1 MRKRITLLALVLLM
15 LVAAP
20 QFEAMPTGIGSAAD
34 GGCSCHAGASP
45 DTTVLV
51 TGLPETFNAS
61 ETYSFTVTVQNDVMD
76 IYNGGVMLFDDDGKM
91 TTTGWNGRAGGFR
104 ILSSGGMVSTVNES
118 LSQEMDGGL
127 THTEAANTVR
137 TWDFEWVAPADDSKV
152 VEFTIYGNAVNGG
165 AAAGGDEWNQ
175 ADISVPGLNADD
187 TGPSA
192 RALVV
197 LLTAIGLSLGMVLL
211 GVLWIFYTRAPE
223 TFTIANFWSYLKP
236 WLTTTDHKEVGILYF
251 LYGFTFFLVGG
262 VLALLFR
269 IQLALPENTFL
280 TETEY
285 NSFFTLHGT
294 TMIFLAAMPMIAG
307 FMNYVLP
314 LQIGAKD
321 LAFPRINAMGLWLL
335 VFSSPLIYAGI
346 WSGEGADITWVMYPP
361 YSSLTEAS
369 LGAEMAQY
377 GSNPGTTA
385 FISGML
391 MLGASSTLGGVNF
404 ITTVFTMRAPGV
416 GWMKMPLF
424 SWSVFVS
431 VFMLYMSL
439 PAFVIGVAFL
449 LFDHTIGTV
458 FFTSGGDS
466 LLFQHLFWFFGHP
479 EVYVVIVPAFG
490 IVSEVLA
497 TSARR
502 SIFGYKS
509 MVFAMAGIGIVGFI
523 VWGHH
528 MLTSGMDPFWRAA
541 FMITTMAVAIPTG
554 AKVFNWLATIW
565 GGSLVMRTHTLWS
578 LGFLITFT
586 LGGIS
591 GMFFPVAGMD
601 MHFHDSYFVVA
612 HFHYVFIGGTVFALF
627 SGIYYWYPK
636 ATGKKLDETLGLWH
650 FLIGFSAYNATFWP
664 MHALGIMG
672 MPRRT
677 HSYTVESGFAEYNM
691 AVSIFSLIFG
701 LSQLLLVWNI
711 IKSNR
716 HGEPAGKDPWGGWS
730 LEWATT
736 SPPPTPS
743 FDEIPIQG
751 DMNIKYGHHAPSSK
765 PSIGDRLWKAKPKA
779 IDVKEV
785 EE

>member
-1 MRKRITLLALVLLM
+1 MYKRFTLLALVLVM

-45 DTTVLV
+45 DTNVIV
-51 TGLPETFNAS
+51 TGLPGTFNAS
-61 ETYSFTVTVQNDVMD
+61 ETYSFTVTVQNDVMEL
-76 IYNGGVMLFDDDGKM
+76 YNGGVIEEDG
-91 TTTGWNGRAGGFR
+91 TGWNGRAGGFR
-104 ILSSGGMVSTVNES
+104 ILSTGGMVSTVNES
-118 LSQEMDGGL
+118 LSHEMDGGL
-127 THTEAANTVR
+127 THTTEGNTVR

-152 VEFTIYGNAVNGG
+152 VEFTVYGNAVNGG
-165 AAAGGDEWNQ
+165 DGAGGDYWNQ
-175 ADISVPGLNADD
+175 ADLSIPGLNADD
-187 TGPSA
+187 TGPTA
-192 RALVV
+192 RTLVV

-211 GVLWIFYTRAPE
+211 GVLWVFYTRSPQ
-223 TFTIANFWSYLKP
+223 TFTISKFWSYLKP

-251 LYGFTFFLVGG
+251 LFGFTFFLVGG

-335 VFSSPLIYAGI
+335 VFSSPLIYTGI

-361 YSSLTEAS
+361 YSSLTEGS
-369 LGAEMAQY
+369 LGPEMAQY

-439 PAFVIGVAFL
+439 PAFIIGVAFL

-479 EVYVVIVPAFG
+479 EVYVVIIPAFG

-554 AKVFNWLATIW
+554 AKIFNWLMTIW

-627 SGIYYWYPK
+627 SGVYYWYPK

-677 HSYTVESGFAEYNM
+677 HSYTVESGFAEYNI
-691 AVSIFSLIFG
+691 AISIFSFIFG

-743 FDEIPIQG
+743 FDVIPTQG
-751 DMNIKYGHHAPSSK
+751 DMNIKYGHHTPSK
-765 PSIGDRLWKAKPKA
+765 TSIGDKLWNTKPKA
-779 IDVKEV
+779 IVIKEA

>member
-1 MRKRITLLALVLLM
+1 MRTRALTLVALMLLM
-15 LVAAP
+15 LAASP
-20 QFEAMPTGIGSAAD
+20 QFEAMPTGIGAAGD
-34 GGCSCHAGASP
+34 NGCSCHGGPSG
-45 DTTVLV
+45 DTSVV
-51 TGLPETFNAS
+51 VEGLPDTFNAS
-61 ETYSFTVTVQNDVMD
+61 ETYAFTVTVVNDVMELH
-76 IYNGGVMLFDDDGKM
+76 NGGSTEGADP
-91 TTTGWNGRAGGFR
+91 WNGHAGGFR
-104 ILSSGGMVSTVNES
+104 ILTSSGMVSTVNES
-118 LSQEMDGGL
+118 LSHDMDGGL
-127 THTEAANTVR
+127 THTAEANGVR
-137 TWDFEWVAPADDSKV
+137 SWDFEFVAPGDDGKV
-152 VEFTIYGNAVNGG
+152 VEITVYGNAVNGG
-165 AAAGGDEWNQ
+165 AGSGGDYWNE
-175 ADISVPGLNADD
+175 ANFVIPGANAGDIA
-187 TGPSA
+187 PSA

-197 LLTAIGLSLGMVLL
+197 LVTAIGLALGLVLL
-211 GVLWIFYTRAPE
+211 GVMYVFYARSPN
-223 TFTIANFWSYLKP
+223 TFTIENFWSYLKP

-251 LYGFTFFLVGG
+251 LYGFIFFLVGG
-262 VLALLFR
+262 ILALLFR

-361 YSSLTEAS
+361 YSSLTEAN
-369 LGAEMAQY
+369 LGAELAQY

-385 FISGML
+385 FIAGIL

-416 GWMKMPLF
+416 GFMKMPLF
-424 SWSVFVS
+424 AWSVFVS

-439 PAFVIGVAFL
+439 PAFIIGVAFL
-449 LFDHTIGTV
+449 LFDHTLGTV
-458 FFTSGGDS
+458 FFTAGGDS

-479 EVYVVIVPAFG
+479 EVYVVVVPAFG

-509 MVFAMAGIGIVGFI
+509 MVFAMAGIGVVGFI

-565 GGSLVMRTHTLWS
+565 GGSMVMRTHTLWS
-578 LGFLITFT
+578 LGFLVTFT

-591 GMFFPVAGMD
+591 GMFFPVAGLD
-601 MHFHDSYFVVA
+601 VHFHDSYFVVA

-627 SGIYYWYPK
+627 SGVYYWYPK
-636 ATGKKLDETLGLWH
+636 ATGRKLNETLGLWH
-650 FLIGFSAYNATFWP
+650 FLIGFASYNATFWP

-677 HSYTVESGFAEYNM
+677 HSYTTESGFAEYNM
-691 AVSIFSLIFG
+691 AVSTFSFIFG

-711 IKSNR
+711 IRSNR
-716 HGEPAGKDPWGGWS
+716 HGEPAGNDPWGGWS
-730 LEWATT
+730 LEWMTT

-743 FDEIPIQG
+743 FHDIPTQG
-751 DMNIKYGHHAPSSK
+751 DMNELYGHHGVSEKKVSPLKKLATP
-765 PSIGDRLWKAKPKA
+765 LAKG
-779 IDVKEV
+779 V

>member
-1 MRKRITLLALVLLM
+1 
-15 LVAAP
+15 
-20 QFEAMPTGIGSAAD
+20 
-34 GGCSCHAGASP
+34 
-45 DTTVLV
+45 
-51 TGLPETFNAS
+51 
-61 ETYSFTVTVQNDVMD
+61 
-76 IYNGGVMLFDDDGKM
+76 
-91 TTTGWNGRAGGFR
+91 
-104 ILSSGGMVSTVNES
+104 
-118 LSQEMDGGL
+118 
-127 THTEAANTVR
+127 
-137 TWDFEWVAPADDSKV
+137 
-152 VEFTIYGNAVNGG
+152 
-165 AAAGGDEWNQ
+165 
-175 ADISVPGLNADD
+175 
-187 TGPSA
+187 
-192 RALVV
+192 
-197 LLTAIGLSLGMVLL
+197 
-211 GVLWIFYTRAPE
+211 
-223 TFTIANFWSYLKP
+223 
-236 WLTTTDHKEVGILYF
+236 
-251 LYGFTFFLVGG
+251 
-262 VLALLFR
+262 
-269 IQLALPENTFL
+269 
-280 TETEY
+280 
-285 NSFFTLHGT
+285 
-294 TMIFLAAMPMIAG
+294 
-307 FMNYVLP
+307 
-314 LQIGAKD
+314 
-321 LAFPRINAMGLWLL
+321 
-335 VFSSPLIYAGI
+335 
-346 WSGEGADITWVMYPP
+346 
-361 YSSLTEAS
+361 
-369 LGAEMAQY
+369 
-377 GSNPGTTA
+377 
-385 FISGML
+385 
-391 MLGASSTLGGVNF
+391 
-404 ITTVFTMRAPGV
+404 
-416 GWMKMPLF
+416 
-424 SWSVFVS
+424 
-431 VFMLYMSL
+431 MLYMSL
-439 PAFVIGVAFL
+439 PAFIIGVAFL

-509 MVFAMAGIGIVGFI
+509 MVIAMAGIGVVGFI

-554 AKVFNWLATIW
+554 AKIFNWLATLW

-601 MHFHDSYFVVA
+601 IHFHDSYFVVA

-627 SGIYYWYPK
+627 SGVYYWYPK
-636 ATGKKLDETLGLWH
+636 ATGRKLDETLGLWH

-691 AVSIFSLIFG
+691 VVSIFSFIFG

-716 HGEPAGKDPWGGWS
+716 SGEPAGNDPWGGWS

-743 FDEIPIQG
+743 FKEGDYFHTILKGEQG
-751 DMNIKYGHHAPSSK
+751 DKNEEFGHHPDK
-765 PSIGDRLWKAKPKA
+765 KSIGETIWKATPKGA
-779 IDVKEV
+779 

>member
-1 MRKRITLLALVLLM
+1 
-15 LVAAP
+15 
-20 QFEAMPTGIGSAAD
+20 
-34 GGCSCHAGASP
+34 
-45 DTTVLV
+45 
-51 TGLPETFNAS
+51 
-61 ETYSFTVTVQNDVMD
+61 
-76 IYNGGVMLFDDDGKM
+76 
-91 TTTGWNGRAGGFR
+91 
-104 ILSSGGMVSTVNES
+104 
-118 LSQEMDGGL
+118 
-127 THTEAANTVR
+127 
-137 TWDFEWVAPADDSKV
+137 
-152 VEFTIYGNAVNGG
+152 
-165 AAAGGDEWNQ
+165 
-175 ADISVPGLNADD
+175 
-187 TGPSA
+187 
-192 RALVV
+192 
-197 LLTAIGLSLGMVLL
+197 
-211 GVLWIFYTRAPE
+211 E
-223 TFTIANFWSYLKP
+223 TFTMEKFWGFLKP
-236 WLTTTDHKEVGILYF
+236 WLTTTDHKEVGIMYF
-251 LYGFTFFLVGG
+251 LFGFFFFLVGG
-262 VLALLFR
+262 LLALLFR
-269 IQLALPENTFL
+269 IQLALPENDFL
-280 TETEY
+280 TYDEY

-335 VFSSPLIYAGI
+335 VFSAPLIFTGI

-361 YSSLTEAS
+361 YSSLNEAN
-369 LGAEMAQY
+369 LGSTLADY

-416 GWMKMPLF
+416 TWMKMPLF
-424 SWSVFVS
+424 TWSVFIS
-431 VFMLYMSL
+431 VFMLFMSL
-439 PAFVIGVAFL
+439 PALIIGVAFL
-449 LFDHTIGTV
+449 LFDHTIGTQ
-458 FFTSGGDS
+458 FFVAGGDP

-541 FMITTMAVAIPTG
+541 FMITTMLVAIPTG
-554 AKVFNWLATIW
+554 AKIFNWLATLW
-565 GGSLVMRTHTLWS
+565 GGSLVMKTHTLWS
-578 LGFLITFT
+578 LGFLVTFT

-591 GMFFPVAGMD
+591 GMFFPVAGLD
-601 MHFHDSYFVVA
+601 IHFHDSYFVVA

-627 SGIYYWYPK
+627 SAVYYWYPK
-636 ATGKKLDETLGLWH
+636 ATGRKLNETLGLWH
-650 FLIGFSAYNATFWP
+650 FLIGFASYNAAFWP

-677 HSYTVESGFAEYNM
+677 HTYTIESGFAEYNM
-691 AVSIFSLIFG
+691 AVSTFAFIFG
-701 LSQLLLVWNI
+701 ISQLLLVWNI
-711 IKSNR
+711 IYSAR
-716 HGEPAGKDPWGGWS
+716 RGEPVGKDPWGGWS
-730 LEWATT
+730 LEWSTT

-743 FDEIPIQG
+743 FHDIPTQY
-751 DMNIKYGHHAPSSK
+751 DKNEEFGHHKDEPSLM
-765 PSIGDRLWKAKPKA
+765 DRLVKAEPKG
-779 IDVKEV
+779 IVVGNLEG

>member
-1 MRKRITLLALVLLM
+1 MMKRFSILALILMM

-20 QFEAMPTGIGSAAD
+20 QFEAMPTGIGSAGD
-34 GGCSCHAGASP
+34 GGRSCHGGAAV
-45 DTTVLV
+45 DTKVIV
-51 TGLPETFNAS
+51 TGLPDSFNAS
-61 ETYSFTVTVQNDVMD
+61 ETYAFTVTVQNDVMEL
-76 IYNGGVMLFDDDGKM
+76 YNDGVIEADGS
-91 TTTGWNGRAGGFR
+91 GWNGHAGGFR
-104 ILSSGGMVSTVNES
+104 ILSTGGMVATVDET
-118 LSQEMDGGL
+118 LGYEKDGGL
-127 THTEAANTVR
+127 THTAAGNAQR
-137 TWDFEWVAPADDSKV
+137 TWDFEWVAPADDTKV

-165 AAAGGDEWNQ
+165 AGSGGDYWNQ
-175 ADISVPGLNADD
+175 ADLVIPGLNADD
-187 TGPSA
+187 IGPTA

-211 GVLWIFYTRAPE
+211 GVMWVFYTRSPE

-251 LYGFTFFLVGG
+251 LYGFIFFLVGG

-269 IQLALPENTFL
+269 VQLALPENSFL
-280 TETEY
+280 TESEY

-321 LAFPRINAMGLWLL
+321 LAFPRINAMGLWIL
-335 VFSSPLIYAGI
+335 VFSSPLIYTGI
-346 WSGEGADITWVMYPP
+346 WSGEGADISWVMYPP
-361 YSSLTEAS
+361 YSSLTES
-369 LGAEMAQY
+369 NLGPEMAQY
-377 GSNPGTTA
+377 GSNAGTTA
-385 FISGML
+385 FISGIL

-439 PAFVIGVAFL
+439 PAFIIGVAFL
-449 LFDHTIGTV
+449 LFDHTLGTV

-479 EVYVVIVPAFG
+479 EVYVVIIPAFG

-509 MVFAMAGIGIVGFI
+509 VVIAMAGIGVVGFV

-554 AKVFNWLATIW
+554 AKIFNWLATIW

-578 LGFLITFT
+578 LGFLVTFT

-627 SGIYYWYPK
+627 SGVYYWYPK
-636 ATGKKLDETLGLWH
+636 ATGRKLDETLGLWH

-691 AVSIFSLIFG
+691 AVSIFSFIFG

-716 HGEPAGKDPWGGWS
+716 SGEPAGNDPWGGWS

-743 FDEIPIQG
+743 FHDIPTQG
-751 DMNIKYGHHAPSSK
+751 DMNELYGHHSTKA
-765 PSIGDRLWKAKPKA
+765 SIGETMWKATPKGA
-779 IDVKEV
+779 

>member
-1 MRKRITLLALVLLM
+1 MQKRFTLLALVLLM

-20 QFEAMPTGIGSAAD
+20 QFEAMPTGIGSAGD
-34 GGCSCHAGASP
+34 NGCSCHGGAAA
-45 DTTVLV
+45 DTQVIV
-51 TGLPETFNAS
+51 TGLPDSFNAS
-61 ETYSFTVTVQNDVMD
+61 ETYAFTVTVQNDVMER
-76 IYNGGVMLFDDDGKM
+76 YNGGVIEEDG
-91 TTTGWNGRAGGFR
+91 TGWNGHAGGFR
-104 ILSSGGMVSTVNES
+104 ILSTGGMVTTVNAS
-118 LSQEMDGGL
+118 LSHEMDGGL
-127 THTEAANTVR
+127 THTAEGNSVR

-165 AAAGGDEWNQ
+165 AGSGGDYWNQ
-175 ADISVPGLNADD
+175 ADLVIPGLNAGDV
-187 TGPSA
+187 GPTA

-197 LLTAIGLSLGMVLL
+197 LLTAIGLALGMVLL
-211 GVLWIFYTRAPE
+211 GVMWVFYTRSPE
-223 TFTIANFWSYLKP
+223 TFTIANFWAYLKP

-251 LYGFTFFLVGG
+251 LYGFIFFLVGG
-262 VLALLFR
+262 FLALLFR
-269 IQLALPENTFL
+269 IQLALPENSFL

-361 YSSLTEAS
+361 YSSLTEGS

-385 FISGML
+385 FLAGML

-439 PAFVIGVAFL
+439 PAFIIGVAFL
-449 LFDHTIGTV
+449 MFDHTLGTV

-509 MVFAMAGIGIVGFI
+509 MVFAMAGIGVVGFI

-528 MLTSGMDPFWRAA
+528 MLTS
-541 FMITTMAVAIPTG
+541 
-554 AKVFNWLATIW
+554 
-565 GGSLVMRTHTLWS
+565 
-578 LGFLITFT
+578 
-586 LGGIS
+586 
-591 GMFFPVAGMD
+591 
-601 MHFHDSYFVVA
+601 
-612 HFHYVFIGGTVFALF
+612 
-627 SGIYYWYPK
+627 
-636 ATGKKLDETLGLWH
+636 
-650 FLIGFSAYNATFWP
+650 
-664 MHALGIMG
+664 
-672 MPRRT
+672 
-677 HSYTVESGFAEYNM
+677 
-691 AVSIFSLIFG
+691 
-701 LSQLLLVWNI
+701 
-711 IKSNR
+711 
-716 HGEPAGKDPWGGWS
+716 
-730 LEWATT
+730 
-736 SPPPTPS
+736 
-743 FDEIPIQG
+743 
-751 DMNIKYGHHAPSSK
+751 
-765 PSIGDRLWKAKPKA
+765 
-779 IDVKEV
+779 
-785 EE
+785 

>member
-1 MRKRITLLALVLLM
+1 MQKRFTLLALVLLM

-20 QFEAMPTGIGSAAD
+20 QFEAMPTGIGSAGD
-34 GGCSCHAGASP
+34 NGCSCHGGAAA
-45 DTTVLV
+45 DTQVIV
-51 TGLPETFNAS
+51 SGLPDSFNAS
-61 ETYSFTVTVQNDVMD
+61 ETYAFTVTVQNDVME
-76 IYNGGVMLFDDDGKM
+76 IKNGGSTEGADP
-91 TTTGWNGRAGGFR
+91 WNGHAGGFR
-104 ILSSGGMVSTVNES
+104 ILSTGGMVTTVNAS
-118 LSQEMDGGL
+118 LSHEMDGGL
-127 THTEAANTVR
+127 THTAEGNSVR

-165 AAAGGDEWNQ
+165 DGSGGDYWNQ
-175 ADISVPGLNADD
+175 ADLVIPGLNAGDI
-187 TGPSA
+187 GPTA

-197 LLTAIGLSLGMVLL
+197 LLTAVGLALGMILL
-211 GVLWIFYTRAPE
+211 GVMWVFYTRSPE
-223 TFTIANFWSYLKP
+223 TFTISNFWAYLKP

-251 LYGFTFFLVGG
+251 LYGFIFFLVGG
-262 VLALLFR
+262 FLALLFR
-269 IQLALPENTFL
+269 IQLALPENSFL

-335 VFSSPLIYAGI
+335 VFSSPLIYTGI

-361 YSSLTEAS
+361 YSSLTEGS

-385 FISGML
+385 FLAGML

-439 PAFVIGVAFL
+439 PAFIIGVAFL
-449 LFDHTIGTV
+449 MFDHTIGTV

-509 MVFAMAGIGIVGFI
+509 MVFAMAGIGVVGFV

-554 AKVFNWLATIW
+554 AKIFNWLATIW

-627 SGIYYWYPK
+627 SGLYYWYPK

-677 HSYTVESGFAEYNM
+677 HSYTVESGFAEYN
-691 AVSIFSLIFG
+691 AVVSIFSFIFG
-701 LSQLLLVWNI
+701 LSQLILVWNI

-730 LEWATT
+730 LEWMTT

-743 FDEIPIQG
+743 FHDIPTQG
-751 DMNIKYGHHAPSSK
+751 DMNLIYGHHGPSK
-765 PSIGDRLWKAKPKA
+765 PSISDTLWNATPKEA
-779 IDVKEV
+779 

>member
-1 MRKRITLLALVLLM
+1 MQKRVTVLALIFLM

-20 QFEAMPTGIGSAAD
+20 QFEAMPTGIGSNGD
-34 GGCSCHAGASP
+34 NGCTCHGGASP
-45 DTTVLV
+45 DTKVTV
-51 TGLPETFNAS
+51 TGLPDTFNAS
-61 ETYSFTVTVQNDVMD
+61 ETYTFTVTVVNDVMEPH
-76 IYNGGVMLFDDDGKM
+76 DGADG
-91 TTTGWNGRAGGFR
+91 TEWNGHKGGFR
-104 ILSSGGMVSTVNES
+104 ILSTSGVVSTVEDS
-118 LSQEMDGGL
+118 LGHDMDGGL
-127 THTEAANTVR
+127 THTAEGNDRR
-137 TWDFEWVAPADDSKV
+137 TWDFEWVAPADDTKV
-152 VEFTIYGNAVNGG
+152 VDITVYGNAVNGG
-165 AAAGGDEWNQ
+165 AGPGGDYWNQ
-175 ADISVPGLNADD
+175 ADFTIPGLNAGDV
-187 TGPSA
+187 GPTA

-197 LLTAIGLSLGMVLL
+197 LVTAIGLSLGMVLL
-211 GVLWIFYTRAPE
+211 SVLWVFYSRSPD
-223 TFTIANFWSYLKP
+223 TFTISNFWGYLKP

-251 LYGFTFFLVGG
+251 LFGFTFFLVGG

-269 IQLALPENTFL
+269 IQLALPENSFL
-280 TETEY
+280 TESEY

-321 LAFPRINAMGLWLL
+321 LAFPRINALGLWVL
-335 VFSSPLIYAGI
+335 VFSSPLLYTGI
-346 WSGEGADITWVMYPP
+346 WSGEGADISWVMYPP
-361 YSSLTEAS
+361 YSSLSEAS

-377 GSNPGTTA
+377 GSNLGTTA
-385 FISGML
+385 FISGIL

-416 GWMKMPLF
+416 GFMKMPLF

-431 VFMLYMSL
+431 VFMLYKSL
-439 PAFVIGVAFL
+439 PAFIIGVAFL

-509 MVFAMAGIGIVGFI
+509 MVFAMAGIGVVGFV

-541 FMITTMAVAIPTG
+541 FMIMTMLVAIPTG
-554 AKVFNWLATIW
+554 AKIFNWLATIW
-565 GGSLVMRTHTLWS
+565 GGSLIMRTHTLWS

-627 SGIYYWYPK
+627 SGVYYWYPK
-636 ATGKKLDETLGLWH
+636 ATGRKLDETLGLWH

-691 AVSIFSLIFG
+691 AVSIFSFIFG

-716 HGEPAGKDPWGGWS
+716 SGEPAGNDPWQGWS

-743 FDEIPIQG
+743 FHEIPTQK
-751 DMNIKYGHHAPSSK
+751 DMNELYGHHKESGKKSA
-765 PSIGDRLWKAKPKA
+765 GERLWTAKPKGA
-779 IDVKEV
+779 

>member
-1 MRKRITLLALVLLM
+1 MQKRFSLLALILLM

-20 QFEAMPTGIGSAAD
+20 QFEAMPSGIGSAAD
-34 GGCSCHAGASP
+34 GGCSCHGGVAA
-45 DTTVLV
+45 DTQVIV
-51 TGLPETFNAS
+51 TGLPDSFNAS
-61 ETYSFTVTVQNDVMD
+61 ETYPFTVTVQNDVMEL
-76 IYNGGVMLFDDDGKM
+76 YNGGVAEADG
-91 TTTGWNGRAGGFR
+91 TGWNGHKGGFR
-104 ILSSGGMVSTVNES
+104 ILSTGGMVTTVDPT
-118 LSQEMDGGL
+118 LSHEMDGGL
-127 THTEAANTVR
+127 THTTEGNTVR
-137 TWDFEWVAPADDSKV
+137 TWDFEWVAPADDSKI
-152 VEFTIYGNAVNGG
+152 VEFKIYGNAVNGG
-165 AAAGGDEWNQ
+165 AGSGGDYWNQ
-175 ADISVPGLNADD
+175 VELSIPGLNAGDL
-187 TGPSA
+187 GPTA

-197 LLTAIGLSLGMVLL
+197 LLTAVGLALGMVLL
-211 GVLWIFYTRAPE
+211 GVMWVFYTRSPE

-236 WLTTTDHKEVGILYF
+236 WLTTTDHKQVGILYF
-251 LYGFTFFLVGG
+251 LYGFIFFLVGG
-262 VLALLFR
+262 FLALLFR
-269 IQLALPENTFL
+269 IQLALPENSFL

-335 VFSSPLIYAGI
+335 VFSSPLIYTGI

-361 YSSLTEAS
+361 YSSLTEGS

-385 FISGML
+385 FLSGMM

-439 PAFVIGVAFL
+439 PAFIIGVAFL
-449 LFDHTIGTV
+449 MFDHTIGTV

-509 MVFAMAGIGIVGFI
+509 MVFAMAGIGVVGFV

-554 AKVFNWLATIW
+554 AKIFNWLATLW

-627 SGIYYWYPK
+627 SGLYYWYPK
-636 ATGKKLDETLGLWH
+636 ATGKKLDETLGMWH

-677 HSYTVESGFAEYNM
+677 HSYTVESGFAEYN
-691 AVSIFSLIFG
+691 AVVSIFSFIFG
-701 LSQLLLVWNI
+701 LSQLILVWNI

-743 FDEIPIQG
+743 FHDIPTQG
-751 DMNIKYGHHAPSSK
+751 DMNILYGHHEHSK
-765 PSIGDRLWKAKPKA
+765 PSMSETLWNATPKEA
-779 IDVKEV
+779 